1 MTLHSVDYR
10 IYRTVVEI
18 MGVKTHTRATSAL
31 KARERGSTQVESN
44 LEGTTVENE
53 NRLGIDDSQELAEE
67 EERIAKFRALELY
80 DSEDFD
86 LMETGTYQCLS
97 LIHRYLLD
105 EVYESAGEF
114 RTANVSSGEV
124 PFVPIMF
131 LRTAMVRISD
141 MPQST
146 FDQIL
151 EKYIEMYLA
160 HPFSMGNGRAMR
172 IWLDAM
178 LKRELSRVVDWSK
191 IDGDAYESAMV
202 ESPENSSKIA
212 ALLKDALTDAVD
224 DRQVR
229 MAAIDASF
237 AYDGFDAFKV
247 EVIAADPGF
256 ATEGVVSEGTETA

>member
-1 MTLHSVDYR
+1 ML
-10 IYRTVVEI
+10 
-18 MGVKTHTRATSAL
+18 
-31 KARERGSTQVESN
+31 ERGSAPVESSV
-44 LEGTTVENE
+44 EGTIVEHE
-53 NRLGIDDSQELAEE
+53 NRLGIDDPQTLTEE
-67 EERIAKFRALELY
+67 GERIAKFRALELY

-105 EVYESAGEF
+105 EVFESAGEV
-114 RTANVSSGEV
+114 RTANVSDSEV
-124 PFVPIMF
+124 PFIPILF
-131 LRTAMVRISD
+131 LRTAMVRIST

-146 FDQIL
+146 FEQIL
-151 EKYIEMYLA
+151 EKHVEMYLA
-160 HPFSMGNGRAMR
+160 HPFVFGGGLAMR

-178 LKRELSRVVDWSK
+178 LKRELSCVVDWSK
-191 IDGDAYESAMV
+191 IDGDAYNSAMV

-237 AYDGFDAFKV
+237 AYDGFDMLKV
-247 EVIAADPGF
+247 EDIVEDPRF
-256 ATEGVVSEGTETA
+256 ATEDGVAEGNETA

>member
-1 MTLHSVDYR
+1 MML
-10 IYRTVVEI
+10 
-18 MGVKTHTRATSAL
+18 
-31 KARERGSTQVESN
+31 ERGSASVESSV
-44 LEGTTVENE
+44 EGTIVENE
-53 NRLGIDDSQELAEE
+53 NRLGIEDPQKLAEE

-105 EVYESAGEF
+105 EVYESAGEA
-114 RTANVSSGEV
+114 RTTSVPESEV
-124 PFVPIMF
+124 PFIPILL
-131 LRTAMVRISD
+131 LRTAIVRIST

-146 FDQIL
+146 FEQIL
-151 EKYIEMYLA
+151 EKYVEMYLA
-160 HPFSMGNGRAMR
+160 HPFDLRNGLAMR

-178 LKRELSRVVDWSK
+178 LKRELSCVVDWSK
-191 IDGDAYESAMV
+191 IDGDAYNGAMV
-202 ESPENSSKIA
+202 ESPENSAKIA
-212 ALLKDALTDAVD
+212 ALIKDALTDAVD

-247 EVIAADPGF
+247 EDIAEDPGF
-256 ATEGVVSEGTETA
+256 ATAGVVTEDAETA